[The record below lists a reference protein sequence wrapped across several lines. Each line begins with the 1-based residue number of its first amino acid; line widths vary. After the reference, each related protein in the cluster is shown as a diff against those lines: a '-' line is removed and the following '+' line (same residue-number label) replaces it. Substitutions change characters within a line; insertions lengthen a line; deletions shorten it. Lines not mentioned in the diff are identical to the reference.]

1 MESYLRRAVDDG
13 EFTLHYQPI
22 FSLATGRLASFE
34 ALLRWQHPTRG
45 LLAPSEFLPVA
56 EETGA
61 IVGIGGWVLVEACRQ
76 ARQWKDRY
84 PDCPF
89 TMAVNL
95 SPTQLLQ
102 PDIVEVVQG
111 ALVRSGLAASDLTLE
126 LTEGIMVD
134 GHEILGRLNALKALG
149 VQLAID
155 DFGTGYSSLGHLRQL
170 PFDVLKVDKT
180 FVDDVAQGPEASAF
194 ARAIIKL
201 GQTLGLAMVAE
212 GVEHADQAARLKE
225 LGCEFAQG
233 YWFAKP
239 LNVDGV
245 EAVLGV
251 AALGNDWVGRVD
263 RSVEAGRPAQ

>member
-1 MESYLRRAVDDG
+1 
-13 EFTLHYQPI
+13 
-22 FSLATGRLASFE
+22 
-34 ALLRWQHPTRG
+34 
-45 LLAPSEFLPVA
+45 
-56 EETGA
+56 
-61 IVGIGGWVLVEACRQ
+61 
-76 ARQWKDRY
+76 
-84 PDCPF
+84 
-89 TMAVNL
+89 MAVNL